1 MREENNYIEVNHVS
15 RTFHSADKEHLV
27 LNDINLEVKKGEFIC
42 IVGGSGCG
50 KSTLMRSLSGLD
62 TGYEGEIKIAGE
74 RVTKPSKN
82 RGYVF
87 QESRLFPWLTVEN
100 NIKFALDNGT
110 KKEKKELV
118 QDVIN
123 LVGLNGFEKANP
135 KTLSGGMAQRA
146 NIARTLVNKPPVLFL
161 DEPFG
166 ALDAFTKMQ
175 LQDELIH
182 IKREEGTTMIMVTHD
197 IDEAIYL
204 SDRIIVMGKN
214 PGRIQDIITV
224 DLPRPRD
231 RNHYY
236 FTEVRKR
243 IYEYFFTSIEVIE
256 DYNI

>member
-1 MREENNYIEVNHVS
+1 MRADDNYIEVNHVS
-15 RTFHSADKEHLV
+15 RTFQSADKEHLV
-27 LNDINLEVKKGEFIC
+27 LSDIQLQVKKGEFIC

-50 KSTLMRSLSGLD
+50 KSTLLRSLSGLD
-62 TGYEGEIKIAGE
+62 TDYEGEITIAGVP
-74 RVTKPSKN
+74 VTKPSKN
-82 RGYVF
+82 LGYVF

-100 NIKFALDNGT
+100 NIKFALDKGT
-110 KKEKKELV
+110 RREKKEQV
-118 QDVIN
+118 QNVIN

-135 KTLSGGMAQRA
+135 RTLSGGMAQRA

-182 IKREEGTTMIMVTHD
+182 IKNEEGTTMIMVTHD

-204 SDRIIVMGKN
+204 SDRIIVMGKD
-214 PGRIQDIITV
+214 PGRIQAILSV

-231 RNHYY
+231 RNNYY
-236 FTEVRKR
+236 FTEIRKR
-243 IYEYFFTSIEVIE
+243 IYEYFFTSISVIE